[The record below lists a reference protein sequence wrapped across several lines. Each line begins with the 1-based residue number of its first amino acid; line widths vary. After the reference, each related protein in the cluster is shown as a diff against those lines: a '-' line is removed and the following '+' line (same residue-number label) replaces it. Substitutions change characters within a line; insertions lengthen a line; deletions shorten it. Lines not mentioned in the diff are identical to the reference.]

1 MFTGK
6 SKSNL
11 KKIINRKEIAEQAA
25 EIAEQAA
32 IALYAHKAVQK

>member
-6 SKSNL
+6 NKGNL

-25 EIAEQAA
+25 
-32 IALYAHKAVQK
+32 IALYVHKAVQK

>member
-6 SKSNL
+6 NKGNL

-32 IALYAHKAVQK
+32 IALYVHKAVQK